1 MGKLIVISGPSGSG
15 KTTICNRLLKI
26 FSELAY
32 SVSATTRK
40 RREGEKEGID
50 YYFVS
55 RNKFEEMINDNE
67 FIEWENVHGNLYGTL
82 FKDIE
87 RKRDKNLGVLMDI
100 DPKGGMNIKKKYPA
114 SILIFLSVPS
124 IDVLIERLKKR
135 KTEKDIDIS
144 KRTERTKEEF
154 ELSKNYDYIIE
165 NNNIKDTLKK
175 ISEIIKKKVLFNK
188 EYVKR

>member
-135 KTEKDIDIS
+135 KTEKDIDIN

-165 NNNIKDTLKK
+165 NNYIEDTLKK
-175 ISEIIKKKVLFNK
+175 ISEIIKEKVLFKK
-188 EYVKR
+188 EHVKR

>member
-1 MGKLIVISGPSGSG
+1 MNELIVISGPSGSG

-26 FSELAY
+26 FPELEY
-32 SVSATTRK
+32 SVSATTREK
-40 RREGEKEGID
+40 REGEKEGID

-82 FKDIE
+82 YKDIE

-100 DPKGGMNIKKKYPA
+100 DPKGGTNIKKKYPD

>member
-100 DPKGGMNIKKKYPA
+100 DPKGGTNIKKKYPD

>member
-26 FSELAY
+26 FPELAY
-32 SVSATTRK
+32 SVSATTREK
-40 RREGEKEGID
+40 REGEREGVD

-67 FIEWENVHGNLYGTL
+67 FVEWENVHGNLYGTI

-87 RKRDKNLGVLMDI
+87 RKRDKNLGILMDI
-100 DPKGGMNIKKKYPA
+100 DPKGGMNIKKKYPD
-114 SILIFLSVPS
+114 SILIFLSVQS
-124 IDVLIERLKKR
+124 IDILIERLKKR
-135 KTEKDIDIS
+135 KTEKDIDIN

-165 NNNIKDTLKK
+165 NNLYK
-175 ISEIIKKKVLFNK
+175 
-188 EYVKR
+188 